1 VSLTAAEGDAMVAE
15 LKRLLEPQLAVLA
28 DIDGKTAGMAIA
40 LPNLYEATA
49 GLRGKLWPIGW
60 AKLLYRLKVQ
70 HVKTTRLCMLG
81 IKQRY
86 CSQRRYRALALAMLA
101 ELQNQGRRLGIEW
114 GELSWTI
121 DSDAPVHML
130 TRSLCAELYKTYRLY
145 EHPIS
150 AAVG

>member
-1 VSLTAAEGDAMVAE
+1 LV
-15 LKRLLEPQLAVLA
+15 EPRLAVLA

-49 GLRGKLWPIGW
+49 GLRGKLLPLGW

-70 HVKTTRLCMLG
+70 HVKTARLCMLG

-86 CSQRRYRALALAMLA
+86 GCQRRYGALGLAMVA
-101 ELQNQGRRLGIEW
+101 ELQKRGRQLGIEW
-114 GELSWTI
+114 GELSWTF
-121 DSDAPVHML
+121 DNDAPVRL
-130 TRSLCAELYKTYRLY
+130 LIRSLHGELYKTYRLY